1 MAAWIQAMQSKWRGL
16 SLWRWI
22 RHPKRS
28 KRHQFVHS
36 LAASS
41 ERPARAR
48 TNEDWKRLRKR
59 TCADVKKNLEKSAY
73 APAIRTLTRALLE
86 DPACPLYLDLL
97 RQAVVLK
104 RFRKGGAER
113 SDRLAGLSSELREAT
128 LQLEAFIA
136 YVHEVEGLFIKS
148 TLVAHAPL
156 PPRAAKS

>member
-1 MAAWIQAMQSKWRGL
+1 MAAWIQAMKSKWRGL

-22 RHPKRS
+22 RQPKRS

-59 TCADVKKNLEKSAY
+59 TCADVKKNLEKAAY
-73 APAIRTLTRALLE
+73 APAIRLLTRALLE

-97 RQAVVLK
+97 RQAVALK
-104 RFRKGGAER
+104 RMRKAGSYRG
-113 SDRLAGLSSELREAT
+113 DRWSGYSPELQQAA
-128 LQLEAFIA
+128 LQLEALIA
-136 YVHEVEGLFIKS
+136 YAHEAEGLFAKA
-148 TLVAHAPL
+148 TLASHAPV
-156 PPRAAKS
+156 PPRGSRP